1 MVRRSNGHVS
11 GFTLIEL
18 LVVVLIIGIL
28 AAIALPQYTKAVNKA
43 RVAKAKPVLKSL
55 SDAWDVFFMANPDVT
70 CSSEECL
77 ELLDVTPPQDSDFT
91 FYLDEVICGSNGRC
105 GAIIS
110 ASNDKMQFTIDYFSA
125 GYDGGSDPNYSNT
138 YRCSAASN
146 ADENIC
152 SDLGATYN
160 ASASAWFF

>member
-1 MVRRSNGHVS
+1 MKYDKQQ

-28 AAIALPQYTKAVNKA
+28 SAVALPQYTKAVNKA
-43 RVAKAKPVLKSL
+43 RVAKVKPVLKSL
-55 SDAWDVFFMANPDVT
+55 SDAWDVYYMANPNVS

-77 ELLDVTPPQDSDFT
+77 ELLDVTPPEDSDFT

-105 GAIIS
+105 GAVIV
-110 ASNDKMQFTIDYFSA
+110 ADNDKMKFTVDYFSA

-138 YRCSAASN
+138 YRCSVRRGGD
-146 ADENIC
+146 ADLC
-152 SDLGATYN
+152 SKLGATYN
-160 ASASAWFF
+160 SSASDWFF